1 MEGWIVVM
9 MRLYLIL
16 KVAFEMGCLV
26 MVWEGA
32 LVMRS
37 HMFGSWRVF
46 PSGLRS
52 SHLDED

>member
-26 MVWEGA
+26 M
-32 LVMRS
+32 RS